1 MAWRDIVTHWLSDKF
16 LTQEGNLATMDL
28 MRLLIE
34 KNIIPATLID
44 NPTLHAIMLT
54 QIILE
59 TLTGVTVPRA
69 PQGNNFTYHMNAKE
83 IMMWD
88 LARKNEKRVAT
99 LEEETG
105 VNLDHYHK
113 LNIRN

>member
-34 KNIIPATLID
+34 KNIIPTMLID
-44 NPTLHAIMLT
+44 NPTLQAIMLT

-59 TLTGVTVPRA
+59 TLTGVTVPQA

-99 LEEETG
+99 LEEEMG

>member
-1 MAWRDIVTHWLSDKF
+1 MAWKDIVSHWLLDKF

-44 NPTLHAIMLT
+44 NPTLHAVMLT

-69 PQGNNFTYHMNAKE
+69 PPGEQLRLSYE
-83 IMMWD
+83 
-88 LARKNEKRVAT
+88 R
-99 LEEETG
+99 
-105 VNLDHYHK
+105 
-113 LNIRN
+113 

>member
-16 LTQEGNLATMDL
+16 LSQEGNLATMDL

-59 TLTGVTVPRA
+59 TLTGVTVPWA

-88 LARKNEKRVAT
+88 LARKNEKRARHWKKKR
-99 LEEETG
+99 G
-105 VNLDHYHK
+105 
-113 LNIRN
+113 